1 MPNGSGLFNA
11 YNQNVGETEK
21 NIPPTNDVTAES
33 FDSKKANLL
42 DKIQHAK
49 IGTLVAYTK
58 GQGTIVKKDGAYLTV
73 FNEAAGEYDQVHVG
87 ETYIPGDMISM
98 GVMNQLWDQMQQE
111 VRMGLLSKANIQQ
124 PLHFV
129 SRSWN
134 ELPKELREV
143 IKEHAKYNSSVPG
156 KADDYYKG
164 VPIKELGTIGR
175 QMYDKEQK
183 EKKEKENKLND
194 KKASD
199 VEHGL
204 YGGVVSTDT
213 NFDAEDEY
221 EEDHREGDRKQ
232 VKYDRLKEPEAP
244 EPTVVRAKEKAHK
257 LTDDDAPQGEGETG
271 SVGEEHATHSTPD
284 KYNRLGSKNPF
295 DRNLIRRKKNFV
307 NRNNTRYG
315 MRQASDEEVENFFLN
330 KDAITGKQSGKPK
343 KYTIG
348 IDYDDE
354 AIEADYVNTGA
365 DPVVGHYGGKPGD
378 HSSFQAASTNARLGN
393 DWQQNEYKKL
403 RNATRIG
410 DEQTKTPK
418 TGSRPNDTW
427 NKRNINDKNRGD
439 TNIGKTLK
447 ALNEELKAKRESA
460 PGANEKLSVE
470 HRYGGGYGNSG
481 MRRTFMPGDKKIIG
495 TFGNTGTSFDKL
507 HNAKENK
514 KETTE
519 PKSAVGRARKYYD
532 LDGNQISAKEYKEQF
547 G

>member
-183 EKKEKENKLND
+183 EKREKENKLND

-244 EPTVVRAKEKAHK
+244 EPTVARAKEKADK
-257 LTDDDAPQGEGETG
+257 LTDDDAPQGEGELG
-271 SVGEEHATHSTPD
+271 SVGEEHSTHSTPD

-330 KDAITGKQSGKPK
+330 KFNALDEYQHNANAYDSGNESKKIPLSRVAPK
-343 KYTIG
+343 KRRNLPHFEDDGYKEEGYAPKFSELGAQLGHKEEQYTG
-348 IDYDDE
+348 RERGFVADNDDKG
-354 AIEADYVNTGA
+354 YK
-365 DPVVGHYGGKPGD
+365 KPGMMATY
-378 HSSFQAASTNARLGN
+378 SRNTAR
-393 DWQQNEYKKL
+393 K
-403 RNATRIG
+403 
-410 DEQTKTPK
+410 
-418 TGSRPNDTW
+418 
-427 NKRNINDKNRGD
+427 
-439 TNIGKTLK
+439 LK

-460 PGANEKLSVE
+460 PGANDKLSVE

-495 TFGNTGTSFDKL
+495 TYGNRGTSFDKL
-507 HNAKENK
+507 HYSKENK

-532 LDGNQISAKEYKEQF
+532 LDGNQISAKEYKELF

>member
-134 ELPKELREV
+134 ELPRELREV

-175 QMYDKEQK
+175 QMYDKEQE
-183 EKKEKENKLND
+183 EKREKENKLND
-194 KKASD
+194 KKVSKDVNYGKHPDATEPQLGEEQGDISREHRSHNTPSDGYIGSVIGKPKIKDPKLRTNSGASLDNKKTLKSD

-244 EPTVVRAKEKAHK
+244 EPTVVRAKEK
-257 LTDDDAPQGEGETG
+257 
-271 SVGEEHATHSTPD
+271 VN

-295 DRNLIRRKKNFV
+295 DRNLIRRQKDFV
-307 NRNNTRYG
+307 NKNNTRYG

-330 KDAITGKQSGKPK
+330 K
-343 KYTIG
+343 
-348 IDYDDE
+348 
-354 AIEADYVNTGA
+354 
-365 DPVVGHYGGKPGD
+365 
-378 HSSFQAASTNARLGN
+378 F
-393 DWQQNEYKKL
+393 NEL
-403 RNATRIG
+403 
-410 DEQTKTPK
+410 D
-418 TGSRPNDTW
+418 
-427 NKRNINDKNRGD
+427 
-439 TNIGKTLK
+439 
-447 ALNEELKAKRESA
+447 EELKAKREPA
-460 PGANEKLSVE
+460 PGANDKVSVE

-495 TFGNTGTSFDKL
+495 TYGNRDTSFDRL